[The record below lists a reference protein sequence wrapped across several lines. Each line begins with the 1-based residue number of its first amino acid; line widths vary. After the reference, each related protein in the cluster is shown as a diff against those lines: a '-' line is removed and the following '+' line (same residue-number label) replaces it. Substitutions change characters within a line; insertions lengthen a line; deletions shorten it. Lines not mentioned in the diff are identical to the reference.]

1 MKKMKKLIVGNWKMN
16 PVEQEDAKDIV
27 KAVKRASGKL
37 KKSQVVVCPPF
48 VYTSFFSKTKG
59 GNFFLGAQNAN
70 HEISGSF
77 TGEVGYSML
86 YQLGVRFVIVGHSER
101 RKMGETDELINKKVK
116 SIVNDGGMTAI
127 VCVGEAIRDHNGDY
141 LELIKKQI
149 HVALTD
155 IPKKLLPQVV
165 IAYEPIWA
173 IGGASAMSP
182 RDLHEMSI
190 YIRKV
195 LNDMFSIAS
204 DDTRI
209 IYGGAVDKVNAEELI
224 REGNVAGF
232 LVGRQSLVP
241 KDFIEIMKV
250 VDSLKF

>member
-16 PVEQEDAKDIV
+16 PVEVEDAKDIV

-37 KKSQVVVCPPF
+37 KRSQVVVCPPF
-48 VYTSFFSKTKG
+48 VYTSLFSKTKG

-70 HEISGSF
+70 HEMSGSF
-77 TGEVGYSML
+77 TGEVSYSML

-101 RKMGETDELINKKVK
+101 RKMGETDELVNRKVK
-116 SIVNDGGMTAI
+116 SVVNSGMSAI
-127 VCVGEAIRDHNGDY
+127 ICVGESTRDHNGDY

-149 HVALTD
+149 HTALTD
-155 IPKKLLPQVV
+155 VPKKILNQVV

-173 IGGASAMSP
+173 IGSTQAMGP

-190 YIRKV
+190 YIKKV
-195 LNDMFSIAS
+195 LNDMFGVAS
-204 DDTRI
+204 DDIRI
-209 IYGGAVDKVNAEELI
+209 IYGGAVDSVNAENLI
-224 REGNVAGF
+224 QEGNVSGF

-241 KDFIEIMKV
+241 KDFVEIMKA
-250 VDSLKF
+250 VDSI

>member
-16 PVEQEDAKDIV
+16 PVEVEDAREIV
-27 KAVKRASGKL
+27 QTVKRAGSKL

-48 VYTSFFSKTKG
+48 VYTSLFLKKSS
-59 GNFFLGAQNAN
+59 NFFLGAQNAN
-70 HEISGSF
+70 HEMLGSF
-77 TGEVGYSML
+77 TGEVSYSML
-86 YQLGVRFVIVGHSER
+86 YQLGVRFVILGHSER
-101 RKMGETDELINKKVK
+101 RKMGETDELINRKVK
-116 SIVNDGGMTAI
+116 SVVNGGMSAI
-127 VCVGEAIRDHNGDY
+127 VCVGESSRDHNGDY
-141 LELIKKQI
+141 LEFIKKQI

-155 IPKKLLPQVV
+155 IPKKLLSQVV

-173 IGGASAMSP
+173 VGAPTAMSP

-195 LNDMFSIAS
+195 LNDMFGIAS
-204 DDTRI
+204 LDARV

-224 REGNVAGF
+224 REGNVSGF

-241 KDFIEIMKV
+241 KDFIEIMKA
-250 VDSLKF
+250 VDATK

>member
-16 PVEQEDAKDIV
+16 PVEVEDAKDIV

-37 KKSQVVVCPPF
+37 KRSQVVVCPPF
-48 VYTSFFSKTKG
+48 VYTSLFSKTKG

-70 HEISGSF
+70 HEMSGSF
-77 TGEVGYSML
+77 TGEVSYSML

-101 RKMGETDELINKKVK
+101 RKMGETDELVNRKVK
-116 SIVNDGGMTAI
+116 SVVNSGMSAI
-127 VCVGEAIRDHNGDY
+127 ICVGESTRDHNGDY

-149 HVALTD
+149 HTALTD
-155 IPKKLLPQVV
+155 VPKKILNQVV

-173 IGGASAMSP
+173 IGSTQAMGP

-190 YIRKV
+190 YIKKV
-195 LNDMFSIAS
+195 LNDMFGIAS
-204 DDTRI
+204 DDIRI
-209 IYGGAVDKVNAEELI
+209 IYGGAVDSVNAENLI
-224 REGNVAGF
+224 QEGNVSGF

-241 KDFIEIMKV
+241 KDFVEIMKA
-250 VDSLKF
+250 VDSI